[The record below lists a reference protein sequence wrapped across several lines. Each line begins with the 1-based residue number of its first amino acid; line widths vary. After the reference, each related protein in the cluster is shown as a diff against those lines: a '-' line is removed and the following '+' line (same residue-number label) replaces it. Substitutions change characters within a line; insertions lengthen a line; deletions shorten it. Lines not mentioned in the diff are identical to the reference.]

1 MARSIPASFVTAAVL
16 PDESEKDSLD
26 RELDLIRARREGDK
40 RFFRGA
46 FEDYTLVVGL
56 IVGTIFFG
64 GVFVMSSGWIAA
76 DSIVVDKTLSSTP
89 LDPGEECVDREGQ
102 VWFNIFFSA
111 DDHLL

>member
-46 FEDYTLVVGL
+46 FEDYTLVAGL
-56 IVGTIFFG
+56 IIGTIFFG

-89 LDPGEECVDREGQ
+89 LDPVKNALTERVKFGSTSSSRPMIIC
-102 VWFNIFFSA
+102 
-111 DDHLL
+111 